1 MNDIETYDSFFSQ
14 FAGVT
19 PDDIVAYKKGGGVK
33 KDKCGCKA
41 KMLQSGGTQD
51 DDANDNALKGFLN
64 TMSKEEQQKNRERWK
79 KENQEQKKTSQKKT
93 KQQPNTMN
101 KSKNKTTQT
110 PKK

>member
-19 PDDIVAYKKGGGVK
+19 PDDIVAYKKGGHVK

-51 DDANDNALKGFLN
+51 DDANDNAIKGFLN
-64 TMSKEEQQKNRERWK
+64 NTMTKEEQQKNRERWK
-79 KENQEQKKTSQKKT
+79 KENQEQKKASQKKT
-93 KQQPNTMN
+93 KQPDTA
-101 KSKNKTTQT
+101 KLKKKTTQT